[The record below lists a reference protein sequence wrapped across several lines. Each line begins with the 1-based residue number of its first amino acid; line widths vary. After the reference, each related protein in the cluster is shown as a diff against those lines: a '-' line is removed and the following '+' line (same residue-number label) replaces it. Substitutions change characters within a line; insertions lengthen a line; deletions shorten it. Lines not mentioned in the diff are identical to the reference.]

1 MRVLRLSD
9 IISSTRGKLLNR
21 NVRTNGFLIKHIST
35 DTRSLKKGDLF
46 VALKGANFDGHKFIP
61 QAQKRE
67 ASSVIVS
74 VKPAQLSAK
83 APIIKVSD
91 TTRALG
97 DIARFYRRLVGAKII
112 AITGSNGKTTTKEM
126 IYHILSKCGYK
137 TVRSPKS
144 FNNAVGVPLTMF
156 SIDSSHKYAIFE
168 VGTNH
173 PGEIAYLAGI
183 IRPDIAVI
191 TNIGASHLD
200 GLGSLKA
207 VAREKASLLKSLGK
221 NGIAI
226 IPSHNKLLA
235 PYLKKAPY
243 KIVTIPPAK
252 AKASSGGFRFKFGP
266 ILRMGHPIIGSPRTS
281 RCPSGGERGK
291 HQGYLPVMGACN
303 ISNAMAALVTV
314 RALGINI
321 KKAINAL
328 KSFHLPPMRM
338 EKESAGG
345 VTFINDAYNSNPQS
359 ASAIINEIKS
369 IKAKGRK
376 ILVFGSMNELGSYS
390 KKYHAGIAD
399 EIISARPDAVLAV
412 GEETRITA
420 QRVYE
425 KFPRTGKIVL
435 SYFSSA
441 AQAGDYLG
449 SYLKKGDM
457 VILKGSRAVGLEE
470 TLKRAKRALI
480 RK

>member
-1 MRVLRLSD
+1 MRALRLAD
-9 IISSTRGKLLNR
+9 IISCTRGNLLNR
-21 NVRTNGFLIKHIST
+21 NIKVNGLLVRRIST

-61 QAQKRE
+61 QAEKGK
-67 ASSVIVS
+67 ASSIIVS
-74 VKPAQLSAK
+74 VKPARLPAK
-83 APIIKVSD
+83 VPVIKVSD

-97 DIARFYRRLVGAKII
+97 DIARFYRRLVGARII

-126 IYHILSKCGYK
+126 IYHILSTCGCE

-144 FNNAVGVPLTMF
+144 FNNAVGVPVTMF
-156 SIDSSHKYAIFE
+156 SIDAFHKYAIFE

-226 IPSHNKLLA
+226 ILPNNKLLA
-235 PYLKKAPY
+235 PYLKKALY
-243 KIVTIPPAK
+243 KTVTIPSAR
-252 AKASSGGFRFKFGP
+252 AVASSGGFRFTFGKY
-266 ILRMGHPIIGSPRTS
+266 H
-281 RCPSGGERGK
+281 
-291 HQGYLPVMGACN
+291 GYLPVMGACN
-303 ISNAMAALVTV
+303 ISNAMAALATV
-314 RALGINI
+314 RALGIDI
-321 KKAINAL
+321 KRAVNAL
-328 KSFHLPPMRM
+328 KSFHLPAMRM

-359 ASAIINEIKS
+359 AAAAIHEMKS
-369 IKAKGRK
+369 IDAKGRK
-376 ILVFGSMNELGSYS
+376 ILVFGSMNELGAYS
-390 KKYHAGIAD
+390 KKYHAQIAD
-399 EIISARPDAVLAV
+399 EIISAKPDAVLAV

-420 QRVYE
+420 QRIYE

-449 SYLKKGDM
+449 SYLKKGDL
-457 VILKGSRAVGLEE
+457 VLLKGSRAVGLEE
-470 TLKRAKRALI
+470 TLKRAKHALK